1 MKSYKYTLE
10 GLDCAACAKKV
21 EDEIANTEGYED
33 VVVNFSTLKLTFKT
47 DKPSPKKEITKLV
60 QKLEPEVVVLEDG
73 EEKHD
78 KEEHNG
84 NDIARIIIGIAIYL
98 IALVGHF
105 NVVITNTLTIIAFII
120 LLYKTAKKGF
130 KQLFKNRVL
139 DENMLI
145 VVSAIGAYAVGKNSE
160 GLMVITLYEIGKIL
174 ESKAVNKTRKSISD
188 LMNIKPE
195 YANLKQGEEFK
206 QVAPEEVKIGDIIV
220 VKTGEKI
227 PLDGVIVKGNAQID
241 NSALTGES
249 KLLEVSENSKVLS
262 GSINTNGLI
271 EVKVE
276 QTYENSTVSQILNL
290 VENATD
296 KKAKTETFVSKTAKI
311 YTPVVIGLAL
321 LVAIFMPLIISGV
334 NYKESVYKALIFLV
348 ISCPCSIAISV
359 PLSYFS
365 GIGKASK
372 KGILIK
378 GSDYLDG
385 IKDIKEIIFDK
396 TGTITTGKFAVSQID
411 VIDTN
416 YTEQD
421 VLKYFAMGEKNSNHP
436 IAKSILNKYETI
448 FKENTNIENVESFEE
463 VSGKGI
469 QYQYKGKIVKIGNT
483 EFTDAEK
490 ENIVGTVLYLN
501 IDGNVIGRIVLT
513 DEIKPKTK
521 ETMQKLHAL
530 GVNTKMFTGDKKE
543 IAEKIAKE
551 VGIKAVKSEML
562 PQDKYNEL
570 DTIISKREEHQKVAF
585 VGDGIND
592 SPVLARADIGISM
605 GGIGSSS
612 AIEASDVVI
621 MTDELS
627 KIVDAIDISKKTNK
641 IIKQN
646 LIFSIGVKIL
656 TLVLS
661 LFGIAD
667 MWQAVFADVGVTLI
681 TIFNTLRILR

>member
-47 DKPSPKKEITKLV
+47 DKPSPKKEITKIV
-60 QKLEPEVVVLEDG
+60 QKLEPDVEVLEDG
-73 EEKHD
+73 EENKD

-84 NDIARIIIGIAIYL
+84 NDFARIIIGIAIYL
-98 IALVGHF
+98 IAVIGNF
-105 NVVITNTLTIIAFII
+105 SAIVTNVLTIIAFII
-120 LLYKTAKKGF
+120 LLYKTSKKGF
-130 KQLFKNRVL
+130 KQLFKNKVL

-145 VVSAIGAYAVGKNSE
+145 VVSAIGAYLVGKDSE

-195 YANLKQGEEFK
+195 YANLKQGEEWK
-206 QVAPEEVKIGDIIV
+206 QVTPDEVKIGDVIL

-227 PLDGVIVKGNAQID
+227 PLDGIVIKGNAQID

-249 KLLEVSENSKVLS
+249 KLIEVAENSKVLS

-296 KKAKTETFVSKTAKI
+296 KKAKTETFVSKAAKI
-311 YTPVVIGLAL
+311 YTPVVMGLAL
-321 LVAIFMPLIISGV
+321 LVAIFIPLIIAGV
-334 NYKESVYKALIFLV
+334 TYKESIYKALIFLV

-396 TGTITTGKFAVSQID
+396 TGTITTGNFTVSEIQAID
-411 VIDTN
+411 AN

-421 VLKYFAMGEKNSNHP
+421 ILKYFAMGEKNSNHP
-436 IAKSILNKYETI
+436 IAKSILKKYEEI
-448 FKENTNIENVESFEE
+448 SKEIENVENFEE
-463 VSGKGI
+463 ISGKGI
-469 QYQYKGKIVKIGNT
+469 QYQYEGKTIRIGNT
-483 EFTDAEK
+483 EFTNAEK

-501 IDGNVIGRIVLT
+501 IDRNVIGKIVLT
-513 DEIKPKTK
+513 DEIKPSTK
-521 ETMQKLHAL
+521 ETMEKLHKL
-530 GVNTKMFTGDKKE
+530 GINTKMFTGDKKE
-543 IAEKIAKE
+543 IAEKIAKK

-570 DTIISKREEHQKVAF
+570 DTIIAKRDEHQKVAF

-592 SPVLARADIGISM
+592 SPVLARADVGISM

-627 KIVDAIDISKKTNK
+627 KIVDAMEVSKKTNK

-661 LFGIAD
+661 LLGVAD

-681 TIFNTLRILR
+681 TIFNTLRILK

>member
-1 MKSYKYTLE
+1 M
-10 GLDCAACAKKV
+10 
-21 EDEIANTEGYED
+21 
-33 VVVNFSTLKLTFKT
+33 STI
-47 DKPSPKKEITKLV
+47 S
-60 QKLEPEVVVLEDG
+60 
-73 EEKHD
+73 
-78 KEEHNG
+78 
-84 NDIARIIIGIAIYL
+84 RIGMINPY
-98 IALVGHF
+98 V
-105 NVVITNTLTIIAFII
+105 
-120 LLYKTAKKGF
+120 
-130 KQLFKNRVL
+130 
-139 DENMLI
+139 
-145 VVSAIGAYAVGKNSE
+145 GAYFVGKISE
-160 GLMVITLYEIGKIL
+160 GIMVITLYEIGKIL

-195 YANLKQGEEFK
+195 YANLKINEEIK
-206 QVAPEEVKIGDIIV
+206 KVNPEEVKIGDIIM

-227 PLDGVIVKGNAQID
+227 PLDGVVISGDAQVD

-249 KLLEVSENSKVLS
+249 KLVNVTKNSKVLS
-262 GSINTNGLI
+262 GSINVNGLI

-296 KKAKTETFVSKTAKI
+296 KKAKTETFVSKVAKI
-311 YTPVVIGLAL
+311 YTPVVMGLAL

-334 NYKESVYKALIFLV
+334 TYKKSIYKALIFLV

-396 TGTITTGKFAVSQID
+396 TGTITTGKFAVSEISA
-411 VIDTN
+411 IDTN

-421 VLKYFAMGEKNSNHP
+421 ILKYFAMGEKNSNHP
-436 IAKSILNKYETI
+436 IAKSILNKYEEI
-448 FKENTNIENVESFEE
+448 SKEIENVEKFEE

-469 QYQYKGKIVKIGNT
+469 QYQYEGKTIKIGNA
-483 EFTDAEK
+483 EFTNADK

-501 IDGNVIGRIVLT
+501 IGGTVVGKIVLT
-513 DEIKPKTK
+513 DEIKPLTK
-521 ETMQKLHAL
+521 ETMEKLHKL
-530 GVNTKMFTGDKKE
+530 GINTKMFTGDKKE

-570 DTIISKREEHQKVAF
+570 DTIIAKRDEYQKVAF

-592 SPVLARADIGISM
+592 SPVLARADVGISM

-627 KIVDAIDISKKTNK
+627 KIVDAIEVSKKTNK

-661 LFGIAD
+661 LLGVAD

-681 TIFNTLRILR
+681 TIFNTLRILK